1 MQTVENRNL
10 PKRTRYYQG
19 MIDFNILEKGENYKN
34 LKKSFVIFVCTFDLF
49 GEGRH
54 IYTFE
59 NRCIESLQL
68 PLGDDA
74 VKIILNTKRTMDDV
88 THELK
93 SLLDYID
100 GAQPDDDFTK
110 ELEDAVDLVRRN
122 EKWRLDYMTLQMNYQ
137 EKYEQGIEQ
146 WNKQSAVR
154 RIKAGKLSSEEI
166 STYTGLTIEQ
176 IVELEKELHC
186 NSLQVS
192 AK

>member
-74 VKIILNTKRTMDDV
+74 VKIILNTKRMMDDV

-146 WNKQSAVR
+146 ENKQSAVR

>member
-1 MQTVENRNL
+1 
-10 PKRTRYYQG
+10 
-19 MIDFNILEKGENYKN
+19 MIDLNILEKGENYKN
-34 LKKSFVIFVCTFDLF
+34 LKKSFVIFVCTFYLF

-59 NRCIESLQL
+59 NRCIENLQL
-68 PLGDDA
+68 PLGDDT
-74 VKIILNTKRTMDDV
+74 VKIILNTKGTMDDV
-88 THELK
+88 TPELK

-146 WNKQSAVR
+146 GIEQGSKQSAVR
-154 RIKAGKLSSEEI
+154 MIKAGKLSSEEI

-186 NSLQVS
+186 NSLQS
-192 AK
+192 L

>member
-1 MQTVENRNL
+1 MKYDL
-10 PKRTRYYQG
+10 K
-19 MIDFNILEKGENYKN
+19 LKG
-34 LKKSFVIFVCTFDLF
+34 
-49 GEGRH
+49 
-54 IYTFE
+54 
-59 NRCIESLQL
+59 
-68 PLGDDA
+68 
-74 VKIILNTKRTMDDV
+74 TMDDV

-146 WNKQSAVR
+146 GNKQSAVR
-154 RIKAGKLSSEEI
+154 MIKAGKLSSEEI

-186 NSLQVS
+186 NSLQS
-192 AK
+192 L

>member
-1 MQTVENRNL
+1 MQKNTVYNVEMQTVENRNL

-19 MIDFNILEKGENYKN
+19 MIDLNILEKGENYKN

-59 NRCIESLQL
+59 NRCIENLQL
-68 PLGDDA
+68 PLGDDT
-74 VKIILNTKRTMDDV
+74 VKIILNTKGTMDDV
-88 THELK
+88 TPELK

-100 GAQPDDDFTK
+100 GAQPDEDFTK

-146 WNKQSAVR
+146 GNKQSAVR
-154 RIKAGKLSSEEI
+154 MIKAGKLSSEEI
-166 STYTGLTIEQ
+166 STYTGLTIE
-176 IVELEKELHC
+176 LD
-186 NSLQVS
+186 S
-192 AK
+192 